1 MLDDIPC
8 GVLKCAFCCHGAALA
23 IWTIGAPAASAG
35 NLKAVLAS
43 QGWFRVMYDVVQG
56 HV

>member
-1 MLDDIPC
+1 MLDDIRC